1 MKLYD
6 FNTDNNTNIYFG
18 TIESFDGGMEQLRH
32 KDVTK
37 SFRKAK
43 KEALKRLIEHK
54 VDLENAIKEVKAMTE
69 NCAYHRDS
77 F

>member
-1 MKLYD
+1 MRLYD
-6 FNTDNNTNIYFG
+6 FNPDNNTNIYFG
-18 TIESFDGGMEQLRH
+18 TIESFDGGSEQLRH

-43 KEALKRLIEHK
+43 KEALKRLCEHK
-54 VDLENAIKEVKAMTE
+54 VDLENAIKEVEAMTE
-69 NCAYHRDS
+69 KCAYHRDS